1 MKIVEIERDGAIAVV
16 RYDRGGKANALSLAA
31 IEALTAAAAELEADT
46 AVRAVVLAGT
56 PDRFSAGVDLKDD
69 SLWRPGDD
77 MAARHHAMAAGG
89 RMSERWRRLPQAVI
103 AAVEGPAI
111 GGGGILALAADLRV
125 MGEGAFFRFPEVR
138 LGMTL
143 GWGGLPL
150 LAALVEPA
158 RAKRLLF
165 CNETVPAAEAVAM
178 GLADRIAPQGA
189 ALDVARAWAGEIAAC
204 PPLAVAMT
212 KRALDAASGGNWA
225 AAYEADQF
233 LLSRLVAEATG

>member
-1 MKIVEIERDGAIAVV
+1 MKIVEIERAGTIAVV

-46 AVRAVVLAGT
+46 TVRVVVLAGT
-56 PDRFSAGVDLKDD
+56 PTRFSAGVDLKDEA
-69 SLWRPGDD
+69 LWRPDD
-77 MAARHHAMAAGG
+77 DIAARHHAMAAGG

-111 GGGGILALAADLRV
+111 GGGAILALAADFRV
-125 MGEGAFFRFPEVR
+125 LADGAFFRFPEVR

-150 LAALVEPA
+150 LSALVGPA

-165 CNETVPAAEAVAM
+165 CDETVSAAEAVAM
-178 GLADRIAPQGA
+178 GLADRSAPQGG
-189 ALDVARAWAGEIAAC
+189 ALDAARAWAGEIAAC
-204 PPLAVAMT
+204 PPLALAMT
-212 KRALDAASGGNWA
+212 KRALDGSAGGNWA

-233 LLSRLVAEATG
+233 LLSRLVSEATS